1 MIREYLKMIGRRILR
16 HKIYAIINVV
26 GFTIAFTSVLLIY
39 MHVVK
44 EWKTD
49 RFHQHADQIY
59 RVTLKSKY
67 DQNWSSYTSAPTAP
81 YAAKEF
87 PGIEEYVRVADWLF
101 DVKKATDKEYL
112 RNKNCLQ
119 VDKQF
124 FDLFSFPLV
133 SGDVKQDWG
142 KDWMVVSRKE
152 ALRYFDNEN
161 PLGQVVR
168 VKSGWN
174 TKDPGHEYRIVAV
187 MEDFPAFSS
196 LQADYVMDLS
206 SKEDLDAWGGHGF
219 YTYFKLNKDI
229 DPASIEKGIPEM
241 IERNY
246 EYIAVGEQQ
255 FKLQPLKEVYLKSEH
270 IAEDLP
276 HGSRRLNVILAGV
289 AILIL
294 FLTAGNYLMIS
305 MAQLHT
311 QAIGIVMQ
319 RCLGADNRILFW
331 RVFWEIVLYACIA
344 LSVSGVLVWLLHP
357 GFVTILS
364 SGKTYDLSVTWGEI
378 ALFLGMVVLLM
389 VGMGLILAGWMKR
402 HINQHSVREILQR
415 FSGRLDM
422 KIVLSVLQM
431 CIFTALL
438 ACSVILTRQMNFIE
452 KRNLGFDN
460 QQVVNF
466 SWDFGDTA
474 DLESVRQEI
483 RNADPD
489 ILTYTNGDN
498 LPLLH
503 EDPEELSPDDQ
514 PDLKIKAYFIHGDA
528 YYLPT
533 YRIELAEGRN
543 IEAESYPRIAEDFL
557 RAEPKGFP
565 EILVNEEFARRL
577 GKKEVLG
584 SLLKLG
590 DGFRTFRI
598 VGVVKDFHFLPLY
611 EKIQPMVIAYELPLL
626 SYSISVRYRE
636 GCRQKVI
643 GHLQQL
649 YEERFP
655 GMAFRYTEYEFSQL
669 YNRDMALVKMIH
681 IFTAIAILVGGM
693 GILAFSMFMAESRRK
708 EVALRK
714 VNGAGVGQIILLL
727 DRQFLGRILLACAI
741 GLPIAHH
748 LMTLWLRGFAYR
760 TELPVGLYLG
770 VAVICV
776 VFVLLTVT
784 WQIFRAARIN
794 PVDVLKNE

>member
-276 HGSRRLNVILAGV
+276 HGSRRLNVISHIDPVFGCRE
-289 AILIL
+289 L
-294 FLTAGNYLMIS
+294 F
-305 MAQLHT
+305 
-311 QAIGIVMQ
+311 
-319 RCLGADNRILFW
+319 
-331 RVFWEIVLYACIA
+331 
-344 LSVSGVLVWLLHP
+344 
-357 GFVTILS
+357 
-364 SGKTYDLSVTWGEI
+364 
-378 ALFLGMVVLLM
+378 
-389 VGMGLILAGWMKR
+389 
-402 HINQHSVREILQR
+402 
-415 FSGRLDM
+415 
-422 KIVLSVLQM
+422 
-431 CIFTALL
+431 
-438 ACSVILTRQMNFIE
+438 
-452 KRNLGFDN
+452 
-460 QQVVNF
+460 
-466 SWDFGDTA
+466 
-474 DLESVRQEI
+474 
-483 RNADPD
+483 
-489 ILTYTNGDN
+489 
-498 LPLLH
+498 
-503 EDPEELSPDDQ
+503 DD
-514 PDLKIKAYFIHGDA
+514 IHGSAA
-528 YYLPT
+528 YPG
-533 YRIELAEGRN
+533 YRDCYATLFGGR
-543 IEAESYPRIAEDFL
+543 
-557 RAEPKGFP
+557 
-565 EILVNEEFARRL
+565 
-577 GKKEVLG
+577 
-584 SLLKLG
+584 
-590 DGFRTFRI
+590 
-598 VGVVKDFHFLPLY
+598 
-611 EKIQPMVIAYELPLL
+611 
-626 SYSISVRYRE
+626 
-636 GCRQKVI
+636 
-643 GHLQQL
+643 
-649 YEERFP
+649 
-655 GMAFRYTEYEFSQL
+655 
-669 YNRDMALVKMIH
+669 
-681 IFTAIAILVGGM
+681 
-693 GILAFSMFMAESRRK
+693 
-708 EVALRK
+708 
-714 VNGAGVGQIILLL
+714 
-727 DRQFLGRILLACAI
+727 
-741 GLPIAHH
+741 
-748 LMTLWLRGFAYR
+748 
-760 TELPVGLYLG
+760 
-770 VAVICV
+770 
-776 VFVLLTVT
+776 
-784 WQIFRAARIN
+784 
-794 PVDVLKNE
+794 